1 MDIYF
6 YTGSRLHERV
16 CRASAMKAK
25 ASRRHFVVTE
35 RERERERSRERERE
49 RERRLSGRERFW
61 YRIAQGA
68 SQVTRVS

>member
-1 MDIYF
+1 
-6 YTGSRLHERV
+6 LHESV
-16 CRASAMKAK
+16 SCQSNEGEGIKTTICG
-25 ASRRHFVVTE
+25 HGE
-35 RERERERSRERERE
+35 REREREREIERERE

>member
-1 MDIYF
+1 M
-6 YTGSRLHERV
+6 HERV

-35 RERERERSRERERE
+35 RERERERARARERESE

-61 YRIAQGA
+61 YKIAQGA
-68 SQVTRVS
+68 SQVTRAS